1 MSTQGSQRTRTL
13 RGTPPTTAAATL
25 LGVAVALAA
34 LMAAGCDGVFQS
46 TDRYTIRVDSI
57 SAPASVASSETL
69 FVRFFGFVGPSGC
82 WWLESVDR
90 RVTTSSLD
98 VTFRGAHRNVTCTQ
112 AVVYLDRRDTV
123 PPPLAGPFTITAHQ
137 PDGSVV
143 KRAVAV
149 Q

>member
-1 MSTQGSQRTRTL
+1 MSAQGSQTERTL
-13 RGTPPTTAAATL
+13 RGLLPTTAGAILLATVIAL
-25 LGVAVALAA
+25 SALALAA
-34 LMAAGCDGVFQS
+34 CDGLFQR

-57 SAPASVASSETL
+57 SAPASVASSDTL

-137 PDGSVV
+137 PNGSVV
-143 KRAVAV
+143 KRVVAV